1 MSNELDNN
9 LEKEQQALDALVSK
23 GVNAEFIEKVQN
35 VIADKLVIEPSEA
48 KLTASFKLDL
58 DADSIDLV
66 ELIME
71 FEKEFEVQIP
81 DEDAE
86 KIETVQD
93 AINFLHSYQE
103 AQ

>member
-9 LEKEQQALDALVSK
+9 LEKEQKALEALTAK
-23 GVNAEFIEKVQN
+23 GIGAEFIEKVQN

-48 KLTASFKLDL
+48 KLSASFKLDL

-71 FEKEFEVQIP
+71 FEREFEVQIP